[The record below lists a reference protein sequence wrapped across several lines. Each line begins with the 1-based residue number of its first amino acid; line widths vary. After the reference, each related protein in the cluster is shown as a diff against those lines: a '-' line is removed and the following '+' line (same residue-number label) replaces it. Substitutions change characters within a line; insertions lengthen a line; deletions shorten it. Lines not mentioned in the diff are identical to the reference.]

1 MIILDIETSGLDPR
15 KSSLLS
21 IGAIDF
27 DNPDDSFYGECQV
40 FQGAEINPKSLE
52 ITGFTNEQIT
62 DSKKT
67 TTTNLLRNFLN
78 WLSEKKDQTIAGQN
92 VHWDVEFLRQ
102 ELNRS
107 KIDYKLGHRIVDL
120 HSVAYAKLLEQKK
133 EIPLRNNRTDLDLDR
148 ILQICGLQS
157 RNGSHNAL
165 EDCRLTEQ
173 CFRKLLNYRIGW
185 Q

>member
-40 FQGAEINPKSLE
+40 FPGAEINPKSLE
-52 ITGFTNEQIT
+52 INGFTSEQIR
-62 DSKKT
+62 DSKKPAT
-67 TTTNLLRNFLN
+67 TDLLRNFLN

-120 HSVAYAKLLEQKK
+120 HSVAYAKVLEQKK
-133 EIPLRNNRTDLDLDR
+133 EIPLKNNRTDLNLDKILELCDLAPR
-148 ILQICGLQS
+148 KGA
-157 RNGSHNAL
+157 HNAL
-165 EDCRLTEQ
+165 EDCRLTEK
-173 CFRKLLNYRIGW
+173 CFRKLLFDF
-185 Q
+185 